1 MSDSIKHVL
10 YLVPEVTF
18 GTTPNTPTMERVRNT
33 SCSLGLTKEGKES
46 EEADPSRMVT
56 DYRHGNRQ
64 VGGEIGVEFSYG
76 SFDQLLLGALC
87 ASAWALK
94 ANVAASTISAASGDS
109 SFNGTG
115 FPYLHTGDVI
125 TVGGFSAPATA
136 NNRRFKVA
144 SATSTKI
151 AVTNVDGTAVTVVT
165 KTIGDPV
172 TIVSDASI
180 INAGNTRKSY
190 SFLRHFTDQG
200 TGDKPYHLFNGCMV
214 NTMSLSVTPGAN
226 VTGGFGL
233 LGKGMSLSDTAPAGS
248 TLGQPSTTR
257 VFDAFTGSLT
267 EGGVANAYVTEV
279 QLKVE
284 NSLEA
289 QFVLFNK
296 ETLEPSM
303 GKFRLTGTLGVHFR
317 NAAMLEKFLNET
329 SSSLVF
335 DLTDLGGNTY
345 RFRVP
350 RLTLNGGQPDTSA
363 QGTILLSMPF
373 MAIMDAASGTA
384 FSVERIPAQA

>member
-1 MSDSIKHVL
+1 MSDSIQHVMH
-10 YLVPEVTF
+10 LVPEVTF
-18 GTTPNTPTMERVRNT
+18 GVAPTTPSMTRVRNT

-64 VGGEIGVEFSYG
+64 VGGEIGFEFSYG
-76 SFDQLLLGALC
+76 SFDLLLLGALC
-87 ASAWALK
+87 AASWVQKMNVSSSA
-94 ANVAASTISAASGDS
+94 VSVASGDS

-115 FPYLHTGDVI
+115 FPQLHVGDVF
-125 TVGGFSAPATA
+125 TAAGFASA
-136 NNRRFKVA
+136 NNNGQFKVV

-151 AVTNVDGTAVTVVT
+151 VVTKVDGTAAGLVTAAAGT
-165 KTIGDPV
+165 AITL
-172 TIVSDASI
+172 VSAAEVI
-180 INAGNTRKSY
+180 KAGNARKSF
-190 SFLRHFTDQG
+190 SMLRNFSDQG
-200 TGDKPYHLFNGCMV
+200 AGDKPFHLFSGVMV
-214 NTMSLSVTPGAN
+214 NTWTLAVTPGAN
-226 VTGGFGL
+226 VTGTFGL
-233 LGKGMSLSDTAPAGS
+233 LGKGLTLSDNAPTGA
-248 TLGQPSTTR
+248 TLGAPTSSR
-257 VFDAFTGSLT
+257 VFDSFTGSLM
-267 EGGVANAYVTEV
+267 EGGTVNAYVTEV

-284 NSLEA
+284 NGLEA

-335 DLTDLGGNTY
+335 SLTDLDGNTY
-345 RFRVP
+345 TFRVP

-373 MAIMDAASGTA
+373 MAINDVTSGTA
-384 FSVERIPAQA
+384 FSVERIQAAS

>member
-10 YLVPEVTF
+10 YVVPESTF
-18 GTTPNTPTMERVRNT
+18 GTTPTNPSMTRVRNT

-64 VGGEIGVEFSYG
+64 VGGEVGFEFSYG
-76 SFDQLLLGALC
+76 SFDLLLLGALC
-87 ASAWALK
+87 ANSWAPKL
-94 ANVAASTISAASGDS
+94 NITDDNISVDGADD
-109 SFNGTG
+109 SFNSTG
-115 FPYLHTGDVI
+115 LPQMHAGDVFE
-125 TVGGFSAPATA
+125 VSGFTEAA
-136 NNRRFKVA
+136 NNGRFKVVT
-144 SATSTKI
+144 ATTTKI
-151 AVTNVDGTAVTVVT
+151 VVTKEDGTAADLTTEALGDTVTLL
-165 KTIGDPV
+165 
-172 TIVSDASI
+172 SDAEI
-180 INAGNTRKSY
+180 IKAGNTRKSY
-190 SFLRHFTDQG
+190 SFLRHFSDQAG
-200 TGDKPYHLFNGCMV
+200 GDKPYHLFNGCMV

-226 VTGGFGL
+226 VTGSFGL
-233 LGKGMSLSDTAPAGS
+233 LGKGMTLGENAPSGS

-257 VFDAFTGSLT
+257 VFDSFTGSLM
-267 EGGVANAYVTEV
+267 EGGTVNAYVTEV

-335 DLTDLGGNTY
+335 DLTDLDGNTY

-373 MAIMDAASGTA
+373 MAIMDAATGTA
-384 FSVERIPAQA
+384 FSVERIPAQS